1 MAITVGVNEAAT
13 SNMNIYPN
21 PFNTEFVI
29 ETTELKSISVMN
41 AMGEVVLSRT
51 INGRTSIDATTLSA
65 GIYFVR
71 EETSGV
77 VMKLVKN

>member
-1 MAITVGVNEAAT
+1 M
-13 SNMNIYPN
+13 YPN
-21 PFNTEFVI
+21 PFNAEFII
-29 ETTELKSISVMN
+29 ETTELTAISVMN

-51 INGRTSIDATTLSA
+51 VNGRTSVDATNLSA

-71 EETSGV
+71 EETSGA